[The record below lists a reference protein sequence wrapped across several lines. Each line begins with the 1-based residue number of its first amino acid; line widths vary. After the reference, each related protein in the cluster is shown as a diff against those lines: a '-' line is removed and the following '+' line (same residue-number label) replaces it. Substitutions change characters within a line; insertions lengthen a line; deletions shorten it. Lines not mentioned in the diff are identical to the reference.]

1 MKSIII
7 NKYGGPEVL
16 EYSEMPKPVAG
27 PGEVVIKT
35 KFAAVNPADWK
46 VRKGRLKIIT
56 GKKFPKILGIEAS
69 GIIEEVGEGVTS
81 FMVGQ
86 HVYAAKDYTT
96 GTNSEYFKVPENN
109 VLLLPESM
117 PFEDAASI
125 AVTGVAAYQCL
136 LLHGGIE
143 EGMKVLVNGASGGL
157 GIMAV
162 QIAKILGAEV
172 TGVCSSRNIDLVKS
186 LGADR
191 LIDYTEKNLF
201 DEDYQ
206 YDIIIDSAGNLNLK
220 NSKKLLTKKGILIK
234 VNISLL
240 TVRDQF
246 ISSIFS
252 SKKVK
257 LVLMKVIKEDFQWIR
272 DQIAI
277 GRLKVI
283 VDKIFDL
290 KDCQKAH
297 EYSETLRAN
306 GKILLKVS

>member
-191 LIDYTEKNLF
+191 LVDYTKKSLS

-240 TVRDQF
+240 TIRDQF

-257 LVLMKVIKEDFQWIR
+257 LVLMKVIKEDFQWVR
-272 DQIAI
+272 DQIAL
-277 GRLKVI
+277 GKLKVI
-283 VDKIFDL
+283 IDKIFDL